1 MQLCNRTKNIEVI
14 NNNYKERYEL
24 FYNKFCLLDD
34 GKATK
39 RVVEKV
45 IN

>member
-1 MQLCNRTKNIEVI
+1 
-14 NNNYKERYEL
+14 YKERYEA

-45 IN
+45 IK